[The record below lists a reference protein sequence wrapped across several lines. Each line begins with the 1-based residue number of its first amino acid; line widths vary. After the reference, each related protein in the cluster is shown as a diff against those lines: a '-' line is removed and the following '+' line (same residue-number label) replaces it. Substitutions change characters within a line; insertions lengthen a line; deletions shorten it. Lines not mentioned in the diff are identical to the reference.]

1 MSDFEMVIFTCGIVL
16 LIWSGIGEF
25 RKWSRRKL
33 AKQKCRDSLTFRLVE
48 SKIGHRAEL
57 ID

>member
-1 MSDFEMVIFTCGIVL
+1 MSDFEMMFFTCGIVL
-16 LIWSGIGEF
+16 LFWSGFSEF

-33 AKQKCRDSLTFRLVE
+33 AKQKCRDSLAFRLVE